1 MLVICA
7 GMQFLRR
14 APGSLS
20 AKRILRHYFYPIMK
34 IIINGHSLKP
44 PLTGIG
50 HYTQCLLQGLQQNP
64 RIRALVCIP
73 KINSDHENLAKKNYL
88 LTQINAFV
96 RSLPG
101 TYATLNKFRN
111 ISFRKKVA
119 SFAEENFI
127 YHEPSYILRP
137 YSGLKLCTVHD
148 LSHIHYPQYHPRER
162 VKFLW
167 KHLAMSIKNAQHI
180 ITGSHFVRR
189 EIIDFFNL
197 PANKIT
203 TVYHG
208 VANIFRPRVENDLK
222 PVLARYQLLEKKY
235 LLCIGTLE
243 PRKNVERLIQAFY
256 RLPSQ
261 WRKQYPLVLV
271 GSKGWG
277 SSQLEKLIHQLTQK
291 EQLYYLG
298 YVPEVDL
305 PYLYSGAH
313 AFVYLSLYEG
323 FGLPVLEALA
333 SGIPCMTSNVSSIP
347 EVVGEAGLL
356 VNPWDVDAITAALS
370 RLLSDPVLRA
380 DLKRKGPVQAAQF
393 SWQTCVHNT
402 IDVYEGILASS

>member
-1 MLVICA
+1 MLFTR
-7 GMQFLRR
+7 Q
-14 APGSLS
+14 LS
-20 AKRILRHYFYPIMK
+20 AKRTLRPYFAKIMR

-50 HYTQCLLQGLQQNP
+50 HYTQCLLQGLQHNA
-64 RIRALVCIP
+64 RIRELVCIP
-73 KINSDHENLAKKNYL
+73 KINNDDENLDKKNYWS
-88 LTQINAFV
+88 TKINSFI

-101 TYATLNKFRN
+101 TYAALNKFRN
-111 ISFRKKVA
+111 INFKKKVA
-119 SFAEENFI
+119 SFSEKNFI

-137 YSGLKLCTVHD
+137 YSGLKICTVHD

-162 VKFLW
+162 VKFLL
-167 KHLAMSIKNAQHI
+167 KHLAISIEHAQHI

-189 EIIDFFNL
+189 EIIDFFKL

-208 VANIFRPRVENDLK
+208 VAKIFRPRAENDLK
-222 PVLARYQLLEKKY
+222 PVLARYQLLGKKY
-235 LLCIGTLE
+235 LLYIGTLE
-243 PRKNVERLIQAFY
+243 PRKNIERLIQAFC
-256 RLPSQ
+256 RLPPQ
-261 WRKQYPLVLV
+261 WRAQYPLILV
-271 GSKGWG
+271 GSKGWC
-277 SSQLEKLIHQLTQK
+277 SYKLEKLIHQLTQK
-291 EQLYYLG
+291 EQFYYLG
-298 YVPEVDL
+298 YVPEEDL

-380 DLKRKGPVQAAQF
+380 DLKRKGLLQAAKF
-393 SWQTCVHNT
+393 SWQSCVNNT